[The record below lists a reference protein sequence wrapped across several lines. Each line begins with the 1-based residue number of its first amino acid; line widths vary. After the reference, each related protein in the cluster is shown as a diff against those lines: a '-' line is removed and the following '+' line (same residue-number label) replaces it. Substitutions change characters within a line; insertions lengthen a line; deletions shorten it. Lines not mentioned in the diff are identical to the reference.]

1 MHLWKKAVWSF
12 SAIVCLLT
20 LLPATA
26 GAQGATTGSL
36 TGVITDAQGGVLP
49 GAAVLATHT
58 PTGTTYDGVTDAQG
72 RYSFLNVRVGPYNVT
87 VSMGGFKPETQLG
100 IDVRL
105 GEQKKVDF
113 TMQLETVAETV
124 EVVGVS
130 SVIDSSRAGTA
141 DNVSTQAVENLP
153 TISRNLVDIAR
164 TSPYFNPTGLNED
177 PLALSVAG
185 RNNRYNNVQIDGAVN
200 NDLFGLAA
208 SGTPGGQTEAQPIS
222 LDAIQELQLVV
233 SPYDVR
239 QGGFSGGGI
248 NAITRSGS
256 NQFKGTAYFFGRN
269 QDWVGESPTGTKVGQ
284 FKDQQF
290 GGSVGGRIVENR
302 AFFFGNVDWGRRDN
316 PSGVSVSGS
325 GQQFGREAE
334 IDRFVNILQN
344 RYGYNAGGKEE
355 FIRTVNS
362 DKIFVRTDFNVAQ
375 QHQLIIRHNYLDGL
389 NDIGRPTA
397 TQYFMPDNFYR
408 IANKTNSS
416 VVQLNSTFGTAVNE
430 ARFTFQRVRDR
441 RAGQPFEAR
450 PFPMVTVNLSSG
462 SIRAGREN
470 FSTANEL
477 DQDIYEITN
486 DLTWLSGKHAI
497 TIGTH
502 NEFFKFRNLFIRDN
516 FGQYGF
522 DNLDL

>member
-1 MHLWKKAVWSF
+1 VWRVALALAV
-12 SAIVCLLT
+12 LT
-20 LLPATA
+20 ALAWPAR
-26 GAQGATTGSL
+26 AQVVGQIQGT
-36 TGVITDAQGGVLP
+36 VTDAQGGVLP

-72 RYSFLNVRVGPYNVT
+72 RYSLLNVRVGPYNVT

-113 TMQLETVAETV
+113 TLQLETVAETV

-153 TISRNLVDIAR
+153 TISRNLADIAR

-290 GGSVGGRIVENR
+290 GGSLGVRIVENR
-302 AFFFGNVDWGRRDN
+302 AFFF
-316 PSGVSVSGS
+316 
-325 GQQFGREAE
+325 
-334 IDRFVNILQN
+334 
-344 RYGYNAGGKEE
+344 
-355 FIRTVNS
+355 
-362 DKIFVRTDFNVAQ
+362 
-375 QHQLIIRHNYLDGL
+375 
-389 NDIGRPTA
+389 
-397 TQYFMPDNFYR
+397 
-408 IANKTNSS
+408 
-416 VVQLNSTFGTAVNE
+416 
-430 ARFTFQRVRDR
+430 
-441 RAGQPFEAR
+441 
-450 PFPMVTVNLSSG
+450 
-462 SIRAGREN
+462 
-470 FSTANEL
+470 
-477 DQDIYEITN
+477 
-486 DLTWLSGKHAI
+486 
-497 TIGTH
+497 
-502 NEFFKFRNLFIRDN
+502 
-516 FGQYGF
+516 
-522 DNLDL
+522 